1 MEVVI
6 TYRGGGEGG
15 VDSDSEI
22 NFKFCLLS
30 TRTLSGGF
38 CKNRKRQNKT
48 INQSQKEGKGLEK
61 STIFVASNSVLR
73 NESEGVHFVSLN
85 EIQIFEL

>member
-6 TYRGGGEGG
+6 TYWGGEEGG

-38 CKNRKRQNKT
+38 AKIGRDKT
-48 INQSQKEGKGLEK
+48 RLLIMLE
-61 STIFVASNSVLR
+61 IPV
-73 NESEGVHFVSLN
+73 
-85 EIQIFEL
+85 

>member
-1 MEVVI
+1 MDGSS
-6 TYRGGGEGG
+6 YHLQGGGGGEGG

-38 CKNRKRQNKT
+38 AKIGRDKTKLLINHRKKV
-48 INQSQKEGKGLEK
+48 KG
-61 STIFVASNSVLR
+61 
-73 NESEGVHFVSLN
+73 
-85 EIQIFEL
+85 

>member
-6 TYRGGGEGG
+6 TYRGGEEGG

-30 TRTLSGGF
+30 TRTLSGDFAKIGRD
-38 CKNRKRQNKT
+38 KTKLLINHRKKV
-48 INQSQKEGKGLEK
+48 KG
-61 STIFVASNSVLR
+61 
-73 NESEGVHFVSLN
+73 
-85 EIQIFEL
+85 

>member
-6 TYRGGGEGG
+6 TYGGGEEGG

-38 CKNRKRQNKT
+38 AKIGITERR
-48 INQSQKEGKGLEK
+48 
-61 STIFVASNSVLR
+61 
-73 NESEGVHFVSLN
+73 
-85 EIQIFEL
+85 